1 VVNGGQPR
9 AALDVSPLPDYSFG
23 HRSVLWWG
31 TLCMIAIEATA
42 FALAIASYLYIK
54 GRLPHWPDGVPQPLL
69 LWGTVN
75 TLILIVSLLP
85 NQLTK
90 RAAETFD
97 RAGVQLWLSICVVFA
112 IAFTI
117 VRFFEFASLQVRWD
131 TNAYG
136 SVTWLLLGLHTAHV
150 VTDLLDTIVLTVMMF
165 TGPVDEHRFVDVSE
179 NAFYW
184 YFVVLSWLPIYAV
197 IYLVPRFF

>member
-1 VVNGGQPR
+1 VNAR
-9 AALDVSPLPDYSFG
+9 ESDVALDVSPLPDYAFG

-31 TLCMIAIEATA
+31 TMCMIAIEAMA
-42 FALAIASYLYIK
+42 FALIIAAYLYVK
-54 GRLPHWPDGVPQPLL
+54 GRMPHWPDGVPNPGL

-75 TLILIVSLLP
+75 LVILLVSLVP
-85 NQLTK
+85 NELTK
-90 RAAETFD
+90 RAAERFD
-97 RAGVQLWLSICVVFA
+97 RGAVKLWLSICVAFA

-117 VRFFEFASLQVRWD
+117 VRFLEFSTLNVRWD

-136 SVTWLLLGLHTAHV
+136 SVTWLLLGAHTAHV
-150 VTDLLDTIVLTVMMF
+150 LTDLLDTLVLDVLIF

-184 YFVVLSWLPIYAV
+184 YFVVLTWLPIYGV
-197 IYLVPRFF
+197 LYLAPRFV